1 MSHIVVEQHG
11 AVGILTIARRARM
24 NSLDV
29 ATARDLRKAGLALA
43 RDRSVRAVIVRGDG
57 GVFCSGADLKYIRAG
72 GEPDDLGYLRAGGAP
87 PPSGGYGALFKGDP
101 RVPARHDLGDPAR
114 AQAVHRRGRRSAGGR
129 RSRPGDGVRSG
140 RGLGARDLRVGLR
153 QDRPDRRRVVDVLPA
168 AAPRPAPGARV
179 RPPSGGA

>member
-57 GVFCSGADLKYIRAG
+57 G
-72 GEPDDLGYLRAGGAP
+72 
-87 PPSGGYGALFKGDP
+87 
-101 RVPARHDLGDPAR
+101 
-114 AQAVHRRGRRSAGGR
+114 
-129 RSRPGDGVRSG
+129 GV
-140 RGLGARDLRVGLR
+140 L
-153 QDRPDRRRVVDVLPA
+153 QRRRPEVH
-168 AAPRPAPGARV
+168 PRR
-179 RPPSGGA
+179 R